1 MECENLEEVRSNIN
15 RIDNIIIKLIAERSD
30 YVKQAAK
37 FKKSENGVKAPARI
51 EAVIAKVR
59 GKAAEYGA
67 DTDMVEALYR
77 GMISRFI
84 GMEMSEFSR
93 NNQSAR
99 RQIKEEI

>member
-1 MECENLEEVRSNIN
+1 M
-15 RIDNIIIKLIAERSD
+15 
-30 YVKQAAK
+30 
-37 FKKSENGVKAPARI
+37 KAPARV

-77 GMISRFI
+77 GMISRFV

-93 NNQSAR
+93 NN
-99 RQIKEEI
+99 